1 MKFISIKVITKYTI
15 FVILLIYTMCQKVP
29 WNHSECLNY
38 LNSLDIICNKIIK
51 IDNGKELCEEYEFP
65 LKIDLP
71 IECNNKKYKLNAK
84 IKGSNPPIKKSLDI
98 LINFENFYFDLKEY
112 TKNHSYFIKS
122 MEKCI
127 KNSIIYNKNC
137 LSAKDIENEKECKK
151 LEKIKNSPFCNAL
164 DDVFKYLEVQLN
176 SKLKGDDPKYF
187 KDFKFNYF
195 INEILY
201 LFGES
206 NDNNIIQNIINEKID
221 KKINSL
227 NFQET
232 EDEKSYF
239 NKGNNKNKEYEN
251 ELEEYYNNSRRDC
264 VEYGLKSLEE
274 NIIICTKY
282 E

>member
-15 FVILLIYTMCQKVP
+15 FVILLIYTMCQKIP

-127 KNSIIYNKNC
+127 KNS
-137 LSAKDIENEKECKK
+137 
-151 LEKIKNSPFCNAL
+151 PFCNAL
-164 DDVFKYLEVQLN
+164 DDVFKYFEVQLN
-176 SKLKGDDPKYF
+176 SKFKGDDPKYF